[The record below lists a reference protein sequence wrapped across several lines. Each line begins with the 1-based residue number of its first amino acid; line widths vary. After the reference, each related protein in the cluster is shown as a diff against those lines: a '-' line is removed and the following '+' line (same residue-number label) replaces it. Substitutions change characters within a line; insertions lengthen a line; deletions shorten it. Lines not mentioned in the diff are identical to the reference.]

1 MLRSVDKGK
10 VMVLLLLNGHT
21 DPRTGIRSDDAN
33 GLKKQFGAI
42 NEDDTEIPIPCT
54 KVHQPLTRSC
64 LKKTLLGIL
73 TLATYLFVYYKAY
86 CSYCLIN
93 VMPLLKK

>member
-1 MLRSVDKGK
+1 MLRSVDKRK

-33 GLKKQFGAI
+33 GLKKQFGSI

-54 KVHQPLTRSC
+54 KVTSTPYQKLSKKDTTWNIDVSNLSVC
-64 LKKTLLGIL
+64 LL
-73 TLATYLFVYYKAY
+73 
-86 CSYCLIN
+86 
-93 VMPLLKK
+93 